1 MWWAS
6 IDLIGSEAWLSFQ
19 FTPPCGGG
27 PAPFSRARGG
37 QKFQFTPPCGGGLFN
52 LENWRFGFRFQFT
65 PPVWGRAANLHK
77 CKVLFMCKMVETRD
91 RINGKRWIVSKL
103 VQYTS
108 DRFVLLE
115 QKHPGRYCAN
125 LPAYSVLPRSAQQL
139 AYRRIGSPVCTR
151 PVRPMVYM
159 RV

>member
-1 MWWAS
+1 MWGRTG
-6 IDLIGSEAWLSFQ
+6 DCTVTVVGYRFQ

-27 PAPFSRARGG
+27 LAATSPVAV
-37 QKFQFTPPCGGGLFN
+37 KVIFQFTPPCGGGLFN

-77 CKVLFMCKMVETRD
+77 CKVLFMCKRVETRD
-91 RINGKRWIVSKL
+91 RVNGKRWLISKL
-103 VQYTS
+103 VQYTA
-108 DRFVLLE
+108 DGFVLLE

-125 LPAYSVLPRSAQQL
+125 LPAYFVLPRSAQQL

-151 PVRPMVYM
+151 PVRPMVSM